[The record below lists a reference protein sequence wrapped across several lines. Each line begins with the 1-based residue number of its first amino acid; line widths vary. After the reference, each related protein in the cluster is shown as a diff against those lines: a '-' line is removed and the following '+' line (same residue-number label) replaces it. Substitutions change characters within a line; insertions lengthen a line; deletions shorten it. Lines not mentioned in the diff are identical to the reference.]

1 MLPSGVSRQPNIATA
16 SENLESR
23 INSAPSSWSS
33 HRTHS
38 SLALLLHTLLIS
50 SPPRAHAQTIMSLLR
65 HAVAGA
71 SRSSALLRTTAAPL
85 RTLSTSAVAHSKD
98 PQLGD
103 YPDLPYVSQQ
113 QRKYSP
119 KWWDPQEKRNFGE
132 TVSFP
137 TLAPQP
143 IRSCSLSCV
152 LTPWFRFGS
161 FAILTAPR
169 ARRRALGMGS

>member
-1 MLPSGVSRQPNIATA
+1 MCPVNLTLQFLPKISNQFGTIILVVA
-16 SENLESR
+16 S
-23 INSAPSSWSS
+23 
-33 HRTHS
+33 HS
-38 SLALLLHTLLIS
+38 LFWRFFSTLSLSLHHPAHT
-50 SPPRAHAQTIMSLLR
+50 SPIMSLLR

-143 IRSCSLSCV
+143 IYSCSLSCV
-152 LTPWFRFGS
+152 LTP
-161 FAILTAPR
+161 
-169 ARRRALGMGS
+169 